1 MKGFIMSPTTTR
13 EWMIKNLSKY
23 DSTQDAVKACSKE
36 LDLSYFSVRDKVT
49 RLVKEG
55 VLTPVDQ
62 FTPRFKSCPSTQRH
76 STIIGLSIDDMREK
90 YDALYKIEK
99 AVKEIPEGRFIPEAE
114 FRECVAKCEASKF
127 RAKADLDQF
136 NKYKGVAKGITYW
149 GNPSDIKRLKEQ
161 GVLQ

>member
-1 MKGFIMSPTTTR
+1 MIANLAKYETTQ
-13 EWMIKNLSKY
+13 EAI
-23 DSTQDAVKACSKE
+23 KACSKE
-36 LDLSYFSVRDKVT
+36 LRFSFISVRDKVT

-62 FTPRFKSCPSTQRH
+62 FTPRPKSSPQKHCSQL
-76 STIIGLSIDDMREK
+76 GLSVDDMREK

-114 FRECVAKCEASKF
+114 FRECIAKCETSKF
-127 RAKADLDQF
+127 RAKADLEQF

-149 GNPSDIKRLKEQ
+149 GNPTDIKRLKDQ